1 VDALGPELEG
11 FEGLLRRDWDGG
23 REWSLKW
30 RNRKSGGEALTGG
43 GGWTLGKLNSEGM
56 IGASGLSGIATG
68 WNCSRLCCC
77 CCC

>member
-1 VDALGPELEG
+1 MDALGPELEG

-43 GGWTLGKLNSEGM
+43 GGCLKFLEISELWTLKTTFPMADMS
-56 IGASGLSGIATG
+56 
-68 WNCSRLCCC
+68 
-77 CCC
+77 